1 MRCQIGTGESL
12 KQKIVIVHLRWV
24 LVLWSSDVT
33 QYDENMTNKQSQCGG
48 GGPDITREWWLPVPD
63 LIFNRTISRSNPKN
77 ALQAEKKSIEIVIEN
92 KYLLRK
98 DSKIIDELSLT

>member
-48 GGPDITREWWLPVPD
+48 GGISIDNDGSPFLIWSLIVLYREVIQKMLYKQK
-63 LIFNRTISRSNPKN
+63 KN
-77 ALQAEKKSIEIVIEN
+77 Q
-92 KYLLRK
+92 
-98 DSKIIDELSLT
+98 

>member
-48 GGPDITREWWLPVPD
+48 GGGAPDITR
-63 LIFNRTISRSNPKN
+63 
-77 ALQAEKKSIEIVIEN
+77 
-92 KYLLRK
+92 
-98 DSKIIDELSLT
+98 

>member
-48 GGPDITREWWLPVPD
+48 GGGGYQSIMMAPRSWSD
-63 LIFNRTISRSNPKN
+63 L
-77 ALQAEKKSIEIVIEN
+77 
-92 KYLLRK
+92 
-98 DSKIIDELSLT
+98 

>member
-33 QYDENMTNKQSQCGG
+33 QYDENRTNNQGQCGG
-48 GGPDITREWWLPVPD
+48 GRYQSIMMA
-63 LIFNRTISRSNPKN
+63 SRSWSD
-77 ALQAEKKSIEIVIEN
+77 L
-92 KYLLRK
+92 
-98 DSKIIDELSLT
+98 

>member
-33 QYDENMTNKQSQCGG
+33 QYDENMANKQSQCGG
-48 GGPDITREWWLPVPD
+48 GGISNDNDGSPFLIWSLIVLYREVIQKMLYKQK
-63 LIFNRTISRSNPKN
+63 KN
-77 ALQAEKKSIEIVIEN
+77 Q
-92 KYLLRK
+92 
-98 DSKIIDELSLT
+98 

>member
-48 GGPDITREWWLPVPD
+48 GGGAPHQSIMMAPRSWSD
-63 LIFNRTISRSNPKN
+63 L
-77 ALQAEKKSIEIVIEN
+77 
-92 KYLLRK
+92 
-98 DSKIIDELSLT
+98 